1 MGQLADR
8 LDGIRVRVQVPGTE
22 IRAELRN
29 RNDVSIWFGESV
41 YEFLDE
47 RGLEGYLVSLA
58 RLLYAAW
65 LREYRAAIA
74 ASTLD
79 VDPHDERDYEFL
91 EARAKIESSGSSA
104 GGRIAFAATGMQNMS
119 ATITRGTLRE
129 LTENQFTAR
138 AKEAVTA
145 LIQDHLAKVRELKT
159 RFYG

>member
-8 LDGIRVRVQVPGTE
+8 LDAISVRVRVPGTE
-22 IRAELRN
+22 IMAELRH
-29 RNDVSIWFGESV
+29 RTDVTISFGESV

-47 RGLEGYLVSLA
+47 RGLERFLVSLA
-58 RLLYAAW
+58 RMLYAAW

-74 ASTLD
+74 DSALD
-79 VDPHDERDYEFL
+79 VEPHDQRDHDFFD
-91 EARAKIESSGSSA
+91 ARSKIEASGSSA
-104 GGRIAFAATGMQNMS
+104 GGRIAFSAKGMQDMS
-119 ATITRGTLRE
+119 AKIAPGTLRE
-129 LTENQFTAR
+129 LTETQFTAR